1 MYRKRV
7 GCVHIHRISRQ
18 HTAHNIACHLRT
30 DIIHCNTAGDAAAER
45 PGRDPYGNQ
54 AGLQRSG
61 IGSPYRK
68 G

>member
-7 GCVHIHRISRQ
+7 GCVHIDRIGRQ

-30 DIIHCNTAGDAAAER
+30 DIIHCNTAGDAAAEG
-45 PGRDPYGNQ
+45 PGRYPNGNQ
-54 AGLQRSG
+54 TGLQRSG
-61 IGSPYRK
+61 IGSSYGK